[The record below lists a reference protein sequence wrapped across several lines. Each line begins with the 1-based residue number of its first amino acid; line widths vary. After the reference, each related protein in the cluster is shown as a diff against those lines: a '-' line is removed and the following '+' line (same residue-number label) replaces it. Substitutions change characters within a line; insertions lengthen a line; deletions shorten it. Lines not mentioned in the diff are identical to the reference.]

1 MSFEFRVLSSNKQ
14 EFKPVR
20 PSMWL
25 YNVKNTFLERLPHD
39 GDLLL
44 SIRNVFASNNIRMG
58 TFMAIGAV
66 KNVKMA
72 FYKQSEKVFE
82 NLSIDE
88 PAEILSCFGNISE
101 ADGEILAHAHITL
114 GLKDGTT
121 RGGHLLEG
129 THIFAGELFGA
140 ILEGEQLKRGYDEV
154 TGLKLWSL

>member
-1 MSFEFRVLSSNKQ
+1 
-14 EFKPVR
+14 
-20 PSMWL
+20 MWL

-44 SIRNVFASNNIRMG
+44 SIRNVFASNNIKMG

-66 KNVKMA
+66 KKAKMA

-82 NLSIDE
+82 NLSVDE

-101 ADGEILAHAHITL
+101 VDGEIMAHAHITL
-114 GLKDGTT
+114 GFKDGTT

-129 THIFAGELFGA
+129 STIFACELFGV
-140 ILEGEQLKRGYDEV
+140 ILEGEQLKRHYDDT
-154 TGLKLWSL
+154 TGLKLWGL